1 VDIQK
6 ERQVARLNV
15 AARLEYLPEVMKLVR
30 GISQRLG
37 LAEGEAGRLELVV
50 EEACAN
56 VIEHAFD
63 PGEEG
68 SLDVIIL
75 RRPGQ
80 VVVAV
85 EDRGLP
91 FDFTKLKQGQE
102 SGLGMALMKAFADE
116 VNFINL
122 GRQGKRVELVKN
134 LADPDLQEHD
144 SGQGKPVPA
153 DAEPLPA
160 DTPVTL
166 RLMKPEE
173 TPLLVRCIYRSYGYT
188 YAEGIYYPERMR
200 EMLQSGLMTSFVA
213 VSSGGEIVGHS
224 AITREHSG
232 SRVGDCGKVVVDP
245 RYRKLG
251 LMTRLTESAIEHARS
266 AGMYGLYGETVAVH
280 TYSQKVAVAMGGS
293 EVGALPGFIPGGV
306 DFRNI
311 QPGNSQQRTSIIIY
325 YYVTNQ
331 PPERDVY
338 PPLHH
343 ISIISG
349 ICHRLQLKRNLI
361 TEATGSA
368 APELPAAARIDVRTD
383 LGTGWAFLSIVEF
396 GADLPELVR
405 FRLRELCLQHIDCI
419 YLDLPLSHPATQ
431 LFCAPLEMLGFFF
444 AAVIPE
450 LSGGDVLRLQYLN
463 NVEVGAGEIK
473 TATTAG
479 RELVDYVLKWSKL

>member
-1 VDIQK
+1 MQK
-6 ERQVARLNV
+6 ERQVARLNI

-37 LAEGEAGRLELVV
+37 LAIEDAGRLELVV

-56 VIEHAFD
+56 VIEHAFG

-91 FDFTKLKQGQE
+91 FDFTKLRQGRE

-134 LADPDLQEHD
+134 LADQELQERD
-144 SGQGKPVPA
+144 SMQGKPLPS
-153 DAEPLPA
+153 DEEPLPA
-160 DTPVTL
+160 DTPVIL

-173 TPLLVRCIYRSYGYT
+173 TTLLVRCIYRSYGYT
-188 YAEGIYYPERMR
+188 YAEGIYYPERIQ
-200 EMLQSGLMTSFVA
+200 EQLQSGLMTSFVA
-213 VSSGGEIVGHS
+213 VSADGEIVGHV
-224 AITREHSG
+224 AITRDDSL
-232 SRVGDCGKVVVDP
+232 SRVGDCGKAVVDP

-251 LMTRLTESAIEHARS
+251 LMTRLTVSAIEHARA

-293 EVGALPGFIPGGV
+293 EIGALLGFIPGGV
-306 DFRNI
+306 NFRNI
-311 QPGNSQQRTSIIIY
+311 QPDDSQLRTSILIY

-331 PPERDVY
+331 PPGRDIY

-343 ISIISG
+343 LSIISS
-349 ICHRLQLKRNLI
+349 ICHRLQLKRNII
-361 TEATGSA
+361 TQAINSA
-368 APELPAAARIDVRTD
+368 SHQLPAAAHIDVRTD
-383 LGTGWAFLSIVEF
+383 VGTGWAFLSIAEF
-396 GADLPELVR
+396 GADLTELVG
-405 FRLRELCLQHIDCI
+405 FRLKELCLQHIDCI
-419 YLDLPLSHPATQ
+419 YLDLPLTHPATQ
-431 LFCAPLEMLGFFF
+431 MFCASLEMLGFFF
-444 AAVIPE
+444 GAVIPE
-450 LSGGDVLRLQYLN
+450 ISGGDILRLQYLN
-463 NVEVGAGEIK
+463 NVDVNTGEIK
-473 TATTAG
+473 TATAAG
-479 RELVDYVLKWSKL
+479 RELVDYVLKWSQL